1 MTKKEQE
8 ELKKQNSLY
17 KKVKEA
23 SDKKTKEIR
32 FWERRAEHWG
42 RLKADKD
49 RELDKMAVELRHS
62 QALCALLLE
71 KLGGETEI
79 QGSARRWSLRLTK
92 RVALSFLL
100 LGKRQGKRYK
110 IKLLRRKGG
119 A

>member
-23 SDKKTKEIR
+23 SDKKTEEIR

-71 KLGGETEI
+71 KLGGKSGDT
-79 QGSARRWSLRLTK
+79 RLCMAGLHRK
-92 RVALSFLL
+92 RCR
-100 LGKRQGKRYK
+100 GDRPD
-110 IKLLRRKGG
+110 
-119 A
+119 

>member
-8 ELKKQNSLY
+8 ELKRQNLLY

-23 SDKKTKEIR
+23 SDRKSREIR

-79 QGSARRWSLRLTK
+79 QGYARRDYIARGAGV
-92 RVALSFLL
+92 VAKTDEAGSFIFSFA
-100 LGKRQGKRYK
+100 GEKAREKV
-110 IKLLRRKGG
+110 
-119 A
+119 

>member
-8 ELKKQNSLY
+8 ELKKQNLLY

-23 SDKKTKEIR
+23 SDRKSEEIR
-32 FWERRAEHWG
+32 FLERRAEHWG

-79 QGSARRWSLRLTK
+79 QGSAWRDFIARGAEVIARTDE
-92 RVALSFLL
+92 AGSFIFSFAGEKAG
-100 LGKRQGKRYK
+100 GKM
-110 IKLLRRKGG
+110 
-119 A
+119 

>member
-8 ELKKQNSLY
+8 ELKRQNSLY

-23 SDKKTKEIR
+23 SDKKTEEIR
-32 FWERRAEHWG
+32 FWERRAGHWG

-79 QGSARRWSLRLTK
+79 QGSAWRDFIERGAEVIARTDE
-92 RVALSFLL
+92 AGSFIFSFA
-100 LGKRQGKRYK
+100 GEKAREKV
-110 IKLLRRKGG
+110 
-119 A
+119 

>member
-8 ELKKQNSLY
+8 ELKRQNSLY

-79 QGSARRWSLRLTK
+79 QGSAWRDFITRGAEVIARTDE
-92 RVALSFLL
+92 AGSFIFSFA
-100 LGKRQGKRYK
+100 GEKAREKV
-110 IKLLRRKGG
+110 
-119 A
+119 

>member
-8 ELKKQNSLY
+8 ELKRQNLLY

-62 QALCALLLE
+62 QALCGIFLE
-71 KLGGETEI
+71 KLGNKPLGKEGT
-79 QGSARRWSLRLTK
+79 SRRARMK
-92 RVALSFLL
+92 REASPSLL
-100 LGKRQGKRYK
+100 LGTR
-110 IKLLRRKGG
+110 
-119 A
+119 

>member
-8 ELKKQNSLY
+8 ELKRQNLLY

-23 SDKKTKEIR
+23 SDKKSKELR

-62 QALCALLLE
+62 QALCGILLE
-71 KLGGETEI
+71 KLGGKTSVEGKEWQEAIREGRDVTACTDEK
-79 QGSARRWSLRLTK
+79 GSFTFFIAGDK
-92 RVALSFLL
+92 VKEE
-100 LGKRQGKRYK
+100 G
-110 IKLLRRKGG
+110 
-119 A
+119 

>member
-1 MTKKEQE
+1 MTRKEQE
-8 ELKKQNSLY
+8 ELKRQNSLY

-79 QGSARRWSLRLTK
+79 QGSAWRDFIARGAEVVSKTDE
-92 RVALSFLL
+92 AGSFIFSCA
-100 LGKRQGKRYK
+100 GEKAREK
-110 IKLLRRKGG
+110 I
-119 A
+119 